1 MNAHFIHFFVAFLWT
16 YVACSHSQKPT
27 DLKNQEVSHSSGK
40 NFLTMKIDGKEWSAD
55 RDVFGSYHFNESLGP
70 GLINMAGVKGEAP
83 HDQPFTINLYNTT
96 GPGEYVV
103 NIAEGAQATLYENV
117 CQLAQLTQTNY
128 VCGGALQKSQMNIT
142 IKKATKNPQM
152 VEATFNGTMTCV
164 EGNTLTITEGSF
176 YYHENND

>member
-1 MNAHFIHFFVAFLWT
+1 MKIFSFYFIPVILVAFIS
-16 YVACSHSQKPT
+16 CSNSQKSSA
-27 DLKNQEVSHSSGK
+27 NQQMSEPLTNGK

-55 RDVFGSYHFNESLGP
+55 RDIFGSYHFNESLGP

-83 HDQPFTINLYNTT
+83 HDQPFNINLYNTT